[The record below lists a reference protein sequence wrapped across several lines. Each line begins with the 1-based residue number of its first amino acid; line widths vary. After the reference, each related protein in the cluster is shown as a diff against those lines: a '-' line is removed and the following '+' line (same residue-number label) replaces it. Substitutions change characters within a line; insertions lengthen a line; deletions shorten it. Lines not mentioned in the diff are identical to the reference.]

1 MTTDILKQTSEK
13 LQQTIITAKANLARF
28 SEDEWAAKPV
38 SGGWSRK
45 EILGHLIDSAA
56 NNHIRFVRAQLADDT
71 FTGLGYEQDHFVAS
85 QKYNDT
91 PAKELIEL
99 WFAYNRHLAHVIA
112 NIDPAKLQVSCHI
125 GSYDPVQF
133 SFVITD
139 YVDHMAHHLE
149 EIMKD
154 NSSFA

>member
-1 MTTDILKQTSEK
+1 MATDILTRTAEK
-13 LQQTIITAKANLARF
+13 LTQTIISAQPDLVSIPENT
-28 SEDEWAAKPV
+28 WAAKPV

-56 NNHIRFVRAQLADDT
+56 NNHIRFIRAQLPGDI
-71 FTGLGYEQDHFVAS
+71 FTGPAYEQDHFVAA

-91 PAKELIEL
+91 PATELIEL

-125 GSYDPVQF
+125 GSYDPVPF

-139 YVDHMAHHLE
+139 YVDHMVHHVD
-149 EIMKD
+149 EILKEY
-154 NSSFA
+154 